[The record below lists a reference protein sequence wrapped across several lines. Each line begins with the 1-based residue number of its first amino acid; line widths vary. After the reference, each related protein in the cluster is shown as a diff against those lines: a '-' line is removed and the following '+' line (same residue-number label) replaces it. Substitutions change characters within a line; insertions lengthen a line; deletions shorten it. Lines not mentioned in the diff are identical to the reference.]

1 MCCICNNL
9 GTALVNKNEG
19 KTILNISK
27 AELLIQQIYDML
39 GETVKHSRSKICIW
53 NFRIYVVCVSSILS
67 EIFFKTSKYTH
78 STFIYIKFRFIES
91 IPLVY

>member
-39 GETVKHSRSKICIW
+39 GETLKHWKAKCVLETSRVGVYKF
-53 NFRIYVVCVSSILS
+53 NFVRDFL
-67 EIFFKTSKYTH
+67 
-78 STFIYIKFRFIES
+78 
-91 IPLVY
+91 